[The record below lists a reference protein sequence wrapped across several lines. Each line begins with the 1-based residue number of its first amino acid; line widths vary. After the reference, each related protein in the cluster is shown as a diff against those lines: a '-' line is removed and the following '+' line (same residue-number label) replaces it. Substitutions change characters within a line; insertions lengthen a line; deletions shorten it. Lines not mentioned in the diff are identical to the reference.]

1 MAGAA
6 GRSRDE
12 VAAYLALAQV
22 PGIGAARLRTLVAAF
37 ETAAAAVRAPHGALA
52 ALPGFSRAAATA
64 IRAGSPQ
71 AGHDILDQLD
81 RLEARVLLPDD
92 PAFPPLLS
100 EVPDPPALLFAW
112 GDTALLVRPAAGI
125 VGSRDH
131 TPYGA
136 EAARLL
142 AAAVAAAGVVVVS
155 GMPRGTDAIAH
166 TAALDSGG
174 ASVGIPGNG
183 FGVINPAVNCVL
195 ADRMVVR
202 GCLVSELP
210 PGERPH
216 A

>member
-37 ETAAAAVRAPHGALA
+37 ESAAAALRAPHGAIA

-64 IRAGSPQ
+64 IRAASSH
-71 AGHDILDQLD
+71 AGHEILDQLD
-81 RLEARVLLPDD
+81 RLGACVLLPDD

-112 GDTALLVRPAAGI
+112 GDAALLARPAAGI

-131 TPYGA
+131 SPYGA
-136 EAARLL
+136 AAARLL
-142 AAAVAAAGVVVVS
+142 AAGVAGGGGGGGSRMARRIG
-155 GMPRGTDAIAH
+155 AIAH
-166 TAALDSGG
+166 AAALDARGGSG
-174 ASVGIPGNG
+174 
-183 FGVINPAVNCVL
+183 
-195 ADRMVVR
+195 R
-202 GCLVSELP
+202 G
-210 PGERPH
+210 
-216 A
+216 